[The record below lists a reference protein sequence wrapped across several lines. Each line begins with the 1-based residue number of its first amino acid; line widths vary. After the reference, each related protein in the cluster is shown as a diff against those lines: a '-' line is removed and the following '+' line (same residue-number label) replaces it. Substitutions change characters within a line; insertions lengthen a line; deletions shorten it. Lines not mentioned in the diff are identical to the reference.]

1 VESIRA
7 GTTVHVARGSGEL
20 DALRP
25 LWATVAWPRV
35 EADLDFFPLTLD
47 AATGAESRA
56 ILVERDGIVVAA
68 AIGRLERA
76 TLPAKVGYRTV
87 YAPRVRALT
96 VPLGGSTANDDG
108 AAAALV
114 DALHGVLEGGEADV
128 VSLLGL
134 RMGSP
139 LHRCAIARAGGAR
152 RELFAR
158 RAQHWR
164 LELPESFDEFL
175 ASRSKSTRESV
186 RRYGKRLEKTFGD
199 RLRLDVLREPGD
211 LERILEDLDSVAGKT
226 YQAGLGVAFAN
237 ADEQRRRVTLGL
249 DRGWF
254 RTWVLYVDEQ
264 PVAFW
269 PGYVYNRTFTIGI
282 PGYDPAYAEHRVG
295 TYVQMRLIDDLCAD
309 EGVTAVDYGR
319 GDAEYKRRF
328 GSESWEEQDVT
339 AFAPTFRALRVN
351 ATRNAIVGAGRGA
364 QAALAKLGLADRV
377 KKRWRERL
385 RAAD

>member
-1 VESIRA
+1 MENPRA
-7 GTTVHVARGSGEL
+7 GIVVHVARGSGEL
-20 DALRP
+20 DAFRG
-25 LWATVAWPRV
+25 LWDTVAWPRV

-47 AATGAESRA
+47 ASTGAEPLA
-56 ILVERDGIVVAA
+56 VIVEQDGRVGAA

-87 YAPRVRALT
+87 YAPRLRVLT
-96 VPLGGSTANDDG
+96 VPLGASTAADDS

-114 DALHGVLEGGEADV
+114 DALHGLLEGGEADV
-128 VSLLGL
+128 LSLLGVSVD
-134 RMGSP
+134 SP
-139 LHRCAIARAGGAR
+139 LHRNATARAGVR
-152 RELFAR
+152 RELFTR
-158 RAQHWR
+158 RTQHWR
-164 LELPESFDEFL
+164 LELPESFEDFL

-186 RRYGKRLEKTFGD
+186 KRYGKRLEKTFGD
-199 RLRLDVLREPGD
+199 RLRLDVLSEPGH
-211 LERILEDLDSVAGKT
+211 LERILQDLDTVAAKT

-237 ADEQRRRVTLGL
+237 ADEQRRRLTLGL
-249 DRGWF
+249 ERGWF
-254 RTWVLYVDEQ
+254 RAWVLYLDEQ

-295 TYVQMRLIDDLCAD
+295 TYVQMRLIGDLCANA
-309 EGVTAVDYGR
+309 GVDVVDYGR

-328 GSESWEEQDVT
+328 GSESWEEQDVI